1 VLLLLVL
8 LLSLTAPSQEPN
20 QKPETRDQRPS
31 LAPGGISDRLA
42 CAADAKQGYS
52 VFLPS
57 AYSTARRWPVV
68 YFLDARGNAKVPLE
82 RFRAAAEELGF
93 VLVSSY
99 NSRSDTKDDPNT
111 PALRAMWR
119 DAHERLALDDRRGYL
134 SGFSGGARASVA
146 MALQAPSAIAGVV
159 GCGAGFADQDAPV
172 KSLAF
177 PYFGTVG
184 ERDMNYYEMRAL
196 DEKLAKAKAAYR
208 IGVFEGGHEWPPEAL
223 AREALVF
230 LEVRAMKDGLRPRDD
245 ALAARFYRED
255 LDRAKAY
262 EQAGRPDAALARL
275 RHAVRDFDGL
285 CDVAEA
291 RSDADRL
298 DRSGDASRLE
308 KEARKRDDQDRGQ
321 LHRISA
327 TLSKSLG
334 EADPPVA
341 AVLAN
346 ELGVPALRRRAASD
360 DANDRLSAARIIANL
375 RAQTGFYLPEA
386 FLERGDL
393 TRARLVLGVAA
404 AINPEDPAGDYN
416 LACASARSGDVP
428 LALKDLDRAVAKGFK
443 NLAAIDDDPDFE
455 RIRADPRFQK
465 WLRDARTG
473 S

>member
-1 VLLLLVL
+1 VVIDQAAGRVPVAPQTGSTSTAEAIALSKHAAAAGADALLVVQPFYE
-8 LLSLTAPSQEPN
+8 AP
-20 QKPETRDQRPS
+20 TRREV
-31 LAPGGISDRLA
+31 I
-42 CAADAKQGYS
+42 
-52 VFLPS
+52 
-57 AYSTARRWPVV
+57 
-68 YFLDARGNAKVPLE
+68 E
-82 RFRAAAEELGF
+82 
-93 VLVSSY
+93 
-99 NSRSDTKDDPNT
+99 
-111 PALRAMWR
+111 
-119 DAHERLALDDRRGYL
+119 
-134 SGFSGGARASVA
+134 
-146 MALQAPSAIAGVV
+146 
-159 GCGAGFADQDAPV
+159 
-172 KSLAF
+172 
-177 PYFGTVG
+177 YFGTVG

-360 DANDRLSAARIIANL
+360 DANERLSAARIIANL

-465 WLRDARTG
+465 WLRNARAG
-473 S
+473 SLPSPATWIGVVGAVHRGSGGMFAGLAAITPGSASSRRIASR